1 MTKNEA
7 KQALL
12 NGAHMHW
19 HRGVM
24 GMRAEAYINGQ
35 RVRIDTASALIQELQ
50 LRGERQDFLLT
61 HFTLPA

>member
-12 NGAHMHW
+12 NGSRMHW

-24 GMRAEAYINGQ
+24 GMRAEAYIDGQ
-35 RVRIDTASALIQELQ
+35 RVRIDTASALIEELR